1 MIDGTR
7 VVLVMDRER
16 TSCSPLSINSGTLLV
31 RAKHGR
37 KLGKELP
44 KPFDKVCAEPMR
56 QRLKIRVEQSSACN
70 SARTQKAKDGREAC
84 DERVTLRWCAVDLP
98 TLARKAEP
106 VALVHVR
113 KEEEPAAKRGSC

>member
-1 MIDGTR
+1 
-7 VVLVMDRER
+7 MDRER

-44 KPFDKVCAEPMR
+44 KPFDKVRAEPMR
-56 QRLKIRVEQSSACN
+56 QRLKIRVEQSSA
-70 SARTQKAKDGREAC
+70 RTQKAKDGREAC
-84 DERVTLRWCAVDLP
+84 DARVTLRWRAVDLP